1 MGGPFLFI
9 WSVLFMIKKRWMAGT
24 IACVVFLAACGL
36 SKADDYVE
44 ENYTFVDAV
53 QNNANANDRALVYR
67 VDKSIPDVATELI
80 NVQKPEQI
88 GEEVD
93 GRQVLV
99 YDNEFIILT
108 EDQDNPGSTLVEVA
122 EDEFVRTHYN
132 PGFFTGMFLGSLLS
146 GRFGSNWDRTQMSKC
161 RQNNGGCYSGGGSYG
176 SFSSG
181 AYGRGSVF
189 RGGGP
194 GSGK

>member
-1 MGGPFLFI
+1 
-9 WSVLFMIKKRWMAGT
+9 MIKKGWMAGT

-36 SKADDYVE
+36 SEADDYVD

-53 QNNANANDRALVYR
+53 QNNKNTNDRALIYR
-67 VDKSIPDVATELI
+67 VDKSVADVAAELMD
-80 NVQKPEQI
+80 VQEPEQV

-99 YDNEFIILT
+99 YDDEFIILT
-108 EDQDNPGSTLVEVA
+108 EDPDNPGSTLVEVA

-132 PGFFTGMFLGSLLS
+132 PGFFTGMLLGSLLN
-146 GRFGSNWDRTQMSKC
+146 GRFGSDWDRAQTNKC
-161 RQNNGGCYSGGGSYG
+161 RQNNDACYSGGGAYG

-181 AYGRGSVF
+181 SYGRGAVF

-194 GSGK
+194 GTGK

>member
-1 MGGPFLFI
+1 
-9 WSVLFMIKKRWMAGT
+9 MIKKGWLTGT
-24 IACVVFLAACGL
+24 IAFVVFLAACGL
-36 SKADDYVE
+36 SEADDYID

-53 QNNANANDRALVYR
+53 QNNMSSNDRALVYR
-67 VDKSIPDVATELI
+67 VNKSVPDTAAELI
-80 NVQKPEQI
+80 EVQKPEQI

-99 YDNEFIILT
+99 YDDEFIILT
-108 EDQDNPGSTLVEVA
+108 EDPDNPGSTLVEVA

-132 PGFFTGMFLGSLLS
+132 PGFFSGMLLGSFLN
-146 GRFGSNWDRTQMSKC
+146 GRFGSNWERTQSNKC
-161 RQNNGGCYSGGGSYG
+161 RQNNDDCYSGGGYYG

-181 AYGRGSVF
+181 TYGRGSVF